1 MKFNFKLHE
10 AFKNKSLRAYQIAKL
25 AGIEGSRF
33 SRILSGLR
41 NPRPEE
47 KRILSKIL
55 GKPQKD
61 LF

>member
-1 MKFNFKLHE
+1 MYNYNLFKAFNSKGY
-10 AFKNKSLRAYQIAKL
+10 RAYQIAKL

-33 SRILSGLR
+33 SRVLSGER
-41 NPRPEE
+41 KVRPEE

-55 GKPQKD
+55 KVPQKD